1 MVKKTSYGGKEG
13 GGGVMGGG
21 GRGVLSNLGG
31 GRKGCLI
38 QFIDAFV
45 GIHNYKLEMNDM

>member
-1 MVKKTSYGGKEG
+1 MVKKTSYKEWG
-13 GGGVMGGG
+13 EGGVMGGG
-21 GRGVLSNLGG
+21 E
-31 GRKGCLI
+31 GCLI